1 MGDDTKKLDTDLR
14 FKVEEFLTGRHHN
27 CSGRGQA
34 LLKIVDR
41 IRRQNWNAVLFGG
54 TLRDL
59 MIYGDA
65 EPPRDVDIVFA
76 GVSTDQIAA
85 LFADGLVGRTR
96 FGGLH
101 LKYEA
106 CLFDMWS
113 LADTWALKKSIK
125 STFNFEDL
133 PKTTFLN
140 VEAIAAD
147 IIPKPGGAR
156 KILSHGF
163 FEAISDKLLDIN
175 YEENPFPTLC
185 VVRTLET
192 AARLRFRI
200 SPRLC
205 SYVIHYSRLTSAEEL
220 VEVQVKHYGTSRRT
234 ASEFNSLIKFVAAE
248 YKNSSAG
255 GVTLPLPKN

>member
-1 MGDDTKKLDTDLR
+1 MGDDTKKLETDLR

-140 VEAIAAD
+140 VEAIELGKSYPTAFSRLFLTNFW
-147 IIPKPGGAR
+147 ISITR
-156 KILSHGF
+156 KIHFPLFVLYGHW
-163 FEAISDKLLDIN
+163 KLRRACALESPQD
-175 YEENPFPTLC
+175 F
-185 VVRTLET
+185 VRTLFT
-192 AARLRFRI
+192 I
-200 SPRLC
+200 
-205 SYVIHYSRLTSAEEL
+205 V
-220 VEVQVKHYGTSRRT
+220 G
-234 ASEFNSLIKFVAAE
+234 
-248 YKNSSAG
+248 
-255 GVTLPLPKN
+255 

>member
-1 MGDDTKKLDTDLR
+1 MGDDTKKLETDLR

-133 PKTTFLN
+133 LKMTFLN
-140 VEAIAAD
+140 VEAIELGKSYPTAFSRLFLTNFW
-147 IIPKPGGAR
+147 ISITR
-156 KILSHGF
+156 KIHFPLFVLYGHW
-163 FEAISDKLLDIN
+163 KLRRACALESPQD
-175 YEENPFPTLC
+175 F
-185 VVRTLET
+185 VRTLFT
-192 AARLRFRI
+192 I
-200 SPRLC
+200 
-205 SYVIHYSRLTSAEEL
+205 V
-220 VEVQVKHYGTSRRT
+220 G
-234 ASEFNSLIKFVAAE
+234 
-248 YKNSSAG
+248 
-255 GVTLPLPKN
+255 